1 MNKHL
6 RRRMKEHWEKLTDS
20 ELERVEGQASR
31 LLTLLQR
38 RYGYDKQEAERALLE
53 FLDDSLI
60 WAEQQRYARRESIAT
75 APVATAS

>member
-31 LLTLLQR
+31 LLALLQR
-38 RYGYDKQEAERALLE
+38 RYGFDKQEAERALLE
-53 FLDDSLI
+53 FLDDSMV
-60 WAEQQRYARRESIAT
+60 WAEQQRSARREA
-75 APVATAS
+75 VATASY